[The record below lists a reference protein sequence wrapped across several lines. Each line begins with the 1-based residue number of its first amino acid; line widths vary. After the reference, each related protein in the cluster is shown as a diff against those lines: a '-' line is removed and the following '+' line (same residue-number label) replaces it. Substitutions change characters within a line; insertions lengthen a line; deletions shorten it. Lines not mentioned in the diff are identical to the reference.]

1 MHAATGFE
9 KLVRAHNAISDGLR
23 IARACA
29 FGLLHI
35 DLLLER
41 ARLSLLYGDPDAAL
55 DDLRVALEDGVSAN
69 AQTGQPELL
78 SATPPSVVTPG
89 QSPTAV
95 PCAEALLLK
104 AAQSL
109 CQESLGPAMGRELPV
124 AVRELITQ
132 AASLLTQAL
141 GDWRALRDPSPNN
154 ANFLNPDDGIEYS
167 FSARAT
173 HRILTK
179 LADGVLTGYPLLHE
193 SRRDPIPLKP
203 ESHATPRFHVFLS
216 HNSTDK
222 AAIRHMKQQLT
233 AYQLSAWVDEDELRP
248 GVPWQ
253 ELLEEGIKA
262 SASIAVLI
270 GKDGLG
276 PWEDE
281 EMRSALRLAVT
292 EKRPVIP
299 VLLPDAPLTPAL
311 PMFLGNRTWVDLRG
325 GLTKDGLERLVWG
338 ITGKRP

>member
-1 MHAATGFE
+1 
-9 KLVRAHNAISDGLR
+9 
-23 IARACA
+23 
-29 FGLLHI
+29 
-35 DLLLER
+35 
-41 ARLSLLYGDPDAAL
+41 
-55 DDLRVALEDGVSAN
+55 
-69 AQTGQPELL
+69 
-78 SATPPSVVTPG
+78 
-89 QSPTAV
+89 
-95 PCAEALLLK
+95 
-104 AAQSL
+104 
-109 CQESLGPAMGRELPV
+109 
-124 AVRELITQ
+124 
-132 AASLLTQAL
+132 
-141 GDWRALRDPSPNN
+141 
-154 ANFLNPDDGIEYS
+154 
-167 FSARAT
+167 
-173 HRILTK
+173 
-179 LADGVLTGYPLLHE
+179 
-193 SRRDPIPLKP
+193 
-203 ESHATPRFHVFLS
+203 
-216 HNSTDK
+216 
-222 AAIRHMKQQLT
+222 MKQQLT

-299 VLLPDAPLTPAL
+299 VLLPDVPSTPAL